1 MLNPMMCQGQETHEK
16 EEKKAVKLPNSQSAG
31 KKFCT
36 SLQENN
42 FPGYDVCLFVS
53 MCVFVIIII
62 VQ

>member
-1 MLNPMMCQGQETHEK
+1 MKKG
-16 EEKKAVKLPNSQSAG
+16 KKAVKIPNSQSAG

-53 MCVFVIIII
+53 VCVCVIIII

>member
-16 EEKKAVKLPNSQSAG
+16 EGKKKLLKLPNSQSAG

-53 MCVFVIIII
+53 VCVCVIII